1 MGPFAPFIAIALAL
15 GAAFDD
21 LWAFVSGGDSAL
33 ERLLRFIGMTSESIE
48 SARQAVRDLIDALA
62 DLWDFITGKGEMPGW
77 LKGLQGA
84 GGSQLLA
91 QGGYEGDVEDPDDP
105 MAVATAASRRV
116 AARDRARKA
125 APPAAAAAPP
135 ATNYRAGDAARPAGG
150 NVTNNRSVTTNVSQ
164 VTINTQATDAP
175 GIARDF
181 SGELQNQT
189 AQADGAL
196 GA

>member
-1 MGPFAPFIAIALAL
+1 MSGP
-15 GAAFDD
+15 G
-21 LWAFVSGGDSAL
+21 
-33 ERLLRFIGMTSESIE
+33 SEE
-48 SARQAVRDLIDALA
+48 
-62 DLWDFITGKGEMPGW
+62 
-77 LKGLQGA
+77 
-84 GGSQLLA
+84 
-91 QGGYEGDVEDPDDP
+91 DDP
-105 MAVATAASRRV
+105 MDAAIATSREV
-116 AARDRARKA
+116 AARDMARRT

-135 ATNYRAGDAARPAGG
+135 ATNYRAGDAARPTGG